1 MKNLLLIIGCL
12 IVLNVA
18 KAQKNDLKFGTR
30 VTLGQSELMG
40 DQFQNKNAGLYI
52 GMGGTANYQFN
63 RMFGLMGD
71 LMIVKK
77 SAYIRDNESGGF
89 IGNPNN
95 YEYSDRYNFYQLE
108 VPMMAKLRL
117 GGEHFGFRLFAG
129 PSFGFNLLSTQ
140 SRVYDNREYDEQYGY
155 RSEPINNMNVLEK
168 GMVYGLGIEILS
180 KQNELFFVDLRNS
193 HSLTPLGR
201 VNDNDIRINN
211 FALSLGWLF

>member
-1 MKNLLLIIGCL
+1 MLLISFALLKSSI
-12 IVLNVA
+12 
-18 KAQKNDLKFGTR
+18 AQKNDLKFGTR
-30 VTLGQSELMG
+30 VTMGQSEFMG

-63 RMFGLMGD
+63 RFFGLMGD
-71 LMIVKK
+71 MMIVKK
-77 SAYIRDNESGGF
+77 TTYIRDNESGGL

-95 YEYSDRYNFYQLE
+95 YEYSDKYNFYQLE
-108 VPMMAKLRL
+108 LPLMAKLRI
-117 GGEHFGFRLFAG
+117 GSEHFGVKFFAG
-129 PSFGFNLLSTQ
+129 PSIGFNLLSSQ
-140 SRVYDNREYDEQYGY
+140 SRIYDNREYDAQYGY

-168 GMVYGLGIEILS
+168 GMVYGLGLEILS

-193 HSLTPLGR
+193 HSISPLGR